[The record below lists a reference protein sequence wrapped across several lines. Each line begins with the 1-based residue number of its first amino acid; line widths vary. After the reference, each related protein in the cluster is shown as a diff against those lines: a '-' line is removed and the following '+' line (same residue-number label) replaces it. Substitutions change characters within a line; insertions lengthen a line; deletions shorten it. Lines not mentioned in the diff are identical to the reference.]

1 MTTKSAFLGQNAPAT
16 SAFARGG
23 ALGEE
28 GSLADDCM
36 SQQYQHD
43 KPVIG
48 WMSG

>member
-1 MTTKSAFLGQNAPAT
+1 MTAKSAFLGQNAPAT
-16 SAFARGG
+16 SALARGHP
-23 ALGEE
+23 LEKE